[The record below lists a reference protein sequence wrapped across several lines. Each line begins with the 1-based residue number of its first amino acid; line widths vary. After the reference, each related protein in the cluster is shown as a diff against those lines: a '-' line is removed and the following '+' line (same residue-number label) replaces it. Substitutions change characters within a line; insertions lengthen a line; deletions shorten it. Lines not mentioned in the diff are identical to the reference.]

1 MKILKIESYP
11 YELKFKGSFKTAK
24 SNYEYRN
31 GFIIKVFIDDLIGL
45 GEVAPLSD
53 FHDESLLECSYTL
66 EAINQSI
73 SNIED
78 ITSDELFDIF
88 TLHSKGKSSLLFGL
102 QTALLDIL
110 SQKSEVPLNK
120 YLNNDCLDIINL
132 NGVHTIHAPDKNF
145 NIVKVKLGYN
155 NIHDDIERM
164 SKISSSYSSNIQF
177 RIDVNGQL
185 DLTKA
190 IRFCKSMEQ
199 FNIEYIEQP
208 LAPQKLEDLSELRMH
223 TKIPIAVD
231 ESLTNVESAKQII
244 NLQAADVFIIK
255 PMMIGDYYEVN
266 DIINLAHDNDVRC
279 IITNMLDGAI
289 NRMACIHIASANNIH
304 HACGLSM
311 DNLFESDFYKTPEII
326 NGQILVPKNEGLGLT
341 ND

>member
-11 YELKFKGSFKTAK
+11 YELKFKDSFKTAK
-24 SNYEYRN
+24 SNYDHRN
-31 GFIIKVFIDDLIGL
+31 GSIIKIFIDDLIGL
-45 GEVAPLSD
+45 GEVAPLSG
-53 FHDESLLECSYTL
+53 FHDESLLECSYAL

-88 TLHSKGKSSLLFGL
+88 TLHSEDKPSLLFGL

-132 NGVHTIHAPDKNF
+132 NAVHTIHAPDKNF

-155 NIHDDIERM
+155 NIHDDIETM
-164 SKISSSYSSNIQF
+164 SKISSSYSPNIQF

-185 DLTKA
+185 DLVKA

-199 FNIEYIEQP
+199 FNIQYIEQP

-231 ESLTNVESAKQII
+231 ESLTSVESAKQII
-244 NLQAADVFIIK
+244 NLQAADIFIIK
-255 PMMIGDYYEVN
+255 PMMIGDYYQVN

-311 DNLFESDFYKTPEII
+311 DNLFESDYYKTPEII
-326 NGQILVPKNEGLGLT
+326 NGQILVPKHDGLGLT